1 MPNNRLSLFEIIS
14 SRWAS
19 DPSIFSLMSET
30 MAHQILAEEVM
41 ERLGDQAP
49 LEPKTLEAV
58 LDTLSEMGQ
67 LISSQSVAQQI

>member
-1 MPNNRLSLFEIIS
+1 
-14 SRWAS
+14 
-19 DPSIFSLMSET
+19 

-41 ERLGDQAP
+41 KRLGDQAP